1 VDHLLRKDAKVVNSA
16 VMLVLRAL
24 WVERN
29 TRVFE
34 EDASTAGV
42 VLDRAMEE
50 WNFWLSFRCGFLRG
64 VH

>member
-1 VDHLLRKDAKVVNSA
+1 
-16 VMLVLRAL
+16 MLVLRAL

-50 WNFWLSFRCGFLRG
+50 WNLWLSFRCGFLRG